1 MNNLHLRPAR
11 SAPMEIG
18 DIELSRRDDCVNPD
32 PADTVA
38 DRINTLLNS
47 SGPGYVLNLC
57 PNTEYMLQ
65 SPLLFA
71 APNQEISTEGYP
83 TDDSRATL
91 VVDGPVANGTG
102 HTTAINGAR
111 DGAPP
116 TGGGGNIEMGG
127 GNANQTVQFVR
138 SYNPR
143 GWTCLH
149 IVEGPYT
156 CTNTLVQNNDI
167 GPCGVDTFQE
177 WADGI
182 SVSCRDSIVRNNMIQ
197 GATDG
202 GIVLFGSPGTQVY
215 NNTIWITNNTLL
227 GGINMVDY
235 QPWKGDFTNTV
246 VRNNTIIGGFATGSD
261 AGSDSLGPNEDDVF
275 IKIAI
280 AIGPRTWFGDAYGS
294 NFSFSGVV
302 EDNHLTGAFGY
313 GIAVTSAVNFT
324 VQNNVL
330 VGNTSFIGVPGDKCS
345 ETMTLQPD
353 FQLVADASSLTCI
366 AAPTSGDYWP
376 FGSDPGSA
384 TGPGAPTISDG
395 SPTSSETVSFRRT
408 SPTTA
413 GIASGVLLGVAA
425 LGVAAWFV
433 RKWALRR
440 AENKKLYTSSRG
452 LEAPGFV
459 KHG

>member
-1 MNNLHLRPAR
+1 
-11 SAPMEIG
+11 
-18 DIELSRRDDCVNPD
+18 
-32 PADTVA
+32 
-38 DRINTLLNS
+38 
-47 SGPGYVLNLC
+47 
-57 PNTEYMLQ
+57 
-65 SPLLFA
+65 PLLFA

-102 HTTAINGAR
+102 HTTAHRLVGTCDSCSGIILRNIQINGAR

-127 GNANQTVQFVR
+127 GER
-138 SYNPR
+138 KSD
-143 GWTCLH
+143 
-149 IVEGPYT
+149 GPYT

-182 SVSCRDSIVRNNMIQ
+182 SVSCKDSIVRNNMIQ

-227 GGINMVDY
+227 GGINM
-235 QPWKGDFTNTV
+235 GDFTNTV

-261 AGSDSLGPNEDDVF
+261 ASSDSLVRM
-275 IKIAI
+275 KMTIAI

-313 GIAVTSAVNFT
+313 GIA
-324 VQNNVL
+324 NNVL
-330 VGNTSFIGVPGDKCS
+330 VGNTSFIGRTRDKCS
-345 ETMTLQPD
+345 ETRSYTLPRSM
-353 FQLVADASSLTCI
+353 LSSPTSSLS
-366 AAPTSGDYWP
+366 PTQARLPVSPLRQVVILAIWGAIP
-376 FGSDPGSA
+376 ASA
-384 TGPGAPTISDG
+384 TGPGARTISDG

-433 RKWALRR
+433 RKWALDAR
-440 AENKKLYTSSRG
+440 ENKKLYTSSRG
-452 LEAPGFV
+452 FEAPGLSSMASL
-459 KHG
+459 